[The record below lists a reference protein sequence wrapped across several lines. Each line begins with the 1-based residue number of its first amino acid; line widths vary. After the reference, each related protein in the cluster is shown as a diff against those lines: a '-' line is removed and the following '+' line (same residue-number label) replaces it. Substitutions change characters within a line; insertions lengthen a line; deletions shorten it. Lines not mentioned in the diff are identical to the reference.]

1 MKFTSFLHKKIVDL
15 LGDRRIV
22 VWYDAEG
29 DFKSFAAEFNAP
41 NCEVLSAEASV
52 LKTRR
57 RADEIY
63 RLM

>member
-29 DFKSFAAEFNAP
+29 TSN
-41 NCEVLSAEASV
+41 LSP
-52 LKTRR
+52 
-57 RADEIY
+57 
-63 RLM
+63 